1 MNREQNG
8 WQREKVTKGIL
19 EVNRKTGCK
28 IMKLVAGIFTRC
40 GKANNKQ
47 DTVLT
52 LLLPSHAM

>member
-8 WQREKVTKGIL
+8 WQREKVTKGIS
-19 EVNRKTGCK
+19 EVNRKTGCT
-28 IMKLVAGIFTRC
+28 IMKLAAGIVTHC